1 MFKNIPKKMHFYWE
15 GEEFSYLHYLSVKS
29 FVEHNPDWECIIHT
43 NKETVESFD
52 IPWNTGEQSTKYTGK
67 NYFSKL
73 QNLKISLREVDF
85 PTLGIPSDVHP
96 VFKSDLLRWH
106 LLGTEGGGWSD
117 SDIIYT
123 KPLAALESQLNIDMD
138 CCVCIANIPTSMGS
152 WTVDIKHHIIGFYLA
167 SENNKFFADIAA
179 KSQLVSTLDY
189 QMFGNRMLEH
199 YYPTMES
206 IRETF
211 PDMVIENLNRE
222 ALYSYLWFE
231 TKLLFSELSDKHNQ
245 EHIIGVH
252 WYNGANDARDFINTF
267 DEKYLENYP
276 PTTITS
282 LLNQGA
288 E

>member
-1 MFKNIPKKMHFYWE
+1 
-15 GEEFSYLHYLSVKS
+15 
-29 FVEHNPDWECIIHT
+29 
-43 NKETVESFD
+43 
-52 IPWNTGEQSTKYTGK
+52 
-67 NYFSKL
+67 
-73 QNLKISLREVDF
+73 
-85 PTLGIPSDVHP
+85 
-96 VFKSDLLRWH
+96 
-106 LLGTEGGGWSD
+106 
-117 SDIIYT
+117 
-123 KPLAALESQLNIDMD
+123 MD
-138 CCVCIANIPTSMGS
+138 CCVCIADIPTR
-152 WTVDIKHHIIGFYLA
+152 HHIIGFYLA

-179 KSQLVSTLDY
+179 KSKLVSTLDY

>member
-15 GEEFSYLHYLSVKS
+15 GEEFSYLHYLSIKS

-52 IPWNTGEQSTKYTGK
+52 IPWNTGEQSIKYTGK

-123 KPLAALESQLNIDMD
+123 KPLAALESQFNIDMD
-138 CCVCIANIPTSMGS
+138 CCVCIADIPTR
-152 WTVDIKHHIIGFYLA
+152 HHIIGFYLA

-179 KSQLVSTLDY
+179 KSKLVSTLDY

-252 WYNGANDARDFINTF
+252 WYNGASDARDFINTF